1 MCALRQAAAAHA
13 CAAAPPS
20 SRARTSAAATLPG
33 RTAWVLGLTR
43 RAFMLLGAKKKG
55 KLIASPNAKEKKTEK
70 RKKRKEKKKGVQ
82 ISEHIGGH
90 TDKKLCLV

>member
-1 MCALRQAAAAHA
+1 MGFGSHSQGLYALR
-13 CAAAPPS
+13 
-20 SRARTSAAATLPG
+20 R
-33 RTAWVLGLTR
+33 
-43 RAFMLLGAKKKG
+43 KKKG